1 METKKVIKDQELKQV
16 VGGGTTIKSVK
27 PIIKKEEIRSKPT
40 NGCIL

>member
-27 PIIKKEEIRSKPT
+27 PIITKEEIRSKPT